1 MVHLEEADALVWD
14 DNLSYQATEYAEHL
28 TSANIFEHSCG
39 PYDPAPKEESV
50 HNIGKEER
58 GGDGSAALDQMNPP
72 IIMGR
77 R

>member
-1 MVHLEEADALVWD
+1 MH
-14 DNLSYQATEYAEHL
+14 SFGTT
-28 TSANIFEHSCG
+28 TSLIELRNMRSAWPAPTSSNIAAG

-58 GGDGSAALDQMNPP
+58 GGDGSAGLDQMNPP